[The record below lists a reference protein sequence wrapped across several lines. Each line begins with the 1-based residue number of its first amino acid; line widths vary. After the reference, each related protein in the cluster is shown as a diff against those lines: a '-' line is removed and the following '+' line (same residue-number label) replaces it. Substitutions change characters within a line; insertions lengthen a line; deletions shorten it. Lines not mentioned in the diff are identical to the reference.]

1 MSQQVNPGDRDAGR
15 MRAAA
20 ATADAAR
27 WLLPAQQ
34 ALIHRRGWLRMLAPQ
49 SAGGAELALPD
60 VVRLEERIA
69 SLDGSMGWVVTLC
82 AGAGWFAGFLP
93 PELAREII
101 ATKRVC
107 VAGSGAPT
115 GYADLDG
122 NGYRIDGRWDYASGA
137 PMATH
142 FTLNAILR
150 ENGKPLL
157 DAAGAPRIRA
167 FIVPAREVEIVPSW
181 RSVGLRAT
189 ASHSYRIS
197 GTWIAAKHGFQIDAA
212 HATAAGPLYRFPF
225 LSLAFVTL
233 AANLAGMASHFLQ
246 LATPSISRRRHPLS
260 GLQLIDVPGVAQR
273 VQGAVDDLDAAR
285 TLFYELL
292 DRAWQQ
298 VVAGTSLSAGET
310 AALQSASLALVG
322 VARKAVDELYPFCGL
337 YAAHEESEINRV
349 WRDFHTAT
357 QHTLLLP

>member
-1 MSQQVNPGDRDAGR
+1 MLQQVNLEERDAGR

-20 ATADAAR
+20 AAADSAR

-49 SAGGAELALPD
+49 SAGGAELALPE

-69 SLDGSMGWVVTLC
+69 ALDASMGWIVTLC

-93 PELAREII
+93 PPLAREII

-115 GYADLDG
+115 GYADVDG
-122 NGYRIDGRWDYASGA
+122 DGFRLDGRWDYASGA

-150 ENGKPLL
+150 ENGQPLL

-167 FIVPAREVEIVPSW
+167 FIVPARDVQIVPSW
-181 RSVGLRAT
+181 RSIGLRAT

-197 GTWIAAKHGFQIDAA
+197 DKWIAARHGFRIDAA

-225 LSLAFVTL
+225 MSLAFVTL
-233 AANLAGMASHFLQ
+233 SANLAGIASHFLQ
-246 LATPSISRRRHPLS
+246 LATPSISRRRHPL
-260 GLQLIDVPGVAQR
+260 LAMQLIDVPGVAQR
-273 VQGAVDDLDAAR
+273 VKGAADGLAAAR
-285 TLFYELL
+285 TLFYQLL
-292 DRAWQQ
+292 DRAWEQ
-298 VVAGTSLSAGET
+298 VVAGAALSAGET

-322 VARKAVDELYPFCGL
+322 AARLAVDELYPFCGL
-337 YAAHEESEINRV
+337 YAASEDSEMNRI